1 MKLFELLDN
10 VNKIVPLK
18 YAFED
23 DSVGITIGDNES
35 NVNNIVIGHELDDYL
50 LEYCSD
56 NNVDTVITYHP
67 PPFKKITEEDDSE
80 NFLPDSITTSF
91 IDSSI
96 NVITIHT
103 AQDVCKDG
111 NADTLVDLFNIKN
124 PKVFAQTVGKYG
136 AGRYGTID
144 MVSPLELK
152 KLIENKLNTKLIRTN
167 EYFENMAEIDKIAVL
182 PGSGTQFLEEIL
194 DISQVFITGDI
205 SHRYLL
211 KADEEKMGL
220 IQIGHI
226 SSEIPGMRKF
236 VEKFNKFMELEINYV
251 YKDFYE

>member
-23 DSVGITIGDNES
+23 DSVGITIGENES

-50 LEYCSD
+50 FEYCSD
-56 NNVDTVITYHP
+56 NNIDTVITYHP
-67 PPFKKITEEDDSE
+67 PPYKKIIEEDDSE

-152 KLIENKLNTKLIRTN
+152 KLIENKLNTKIIRTN
-167 EYFENMAEIDKIAVL
+167 EYFENMAEIGQIAVL
-182 PGSGTQFLEEIL
+182 PGSGTQFMEEIL
-194 DISQVFITGDI
+194 DITQVFITGDI

>member
-56 NNVDTVITYHP
+56 NNIDTVITYHP
-67 PPFKKITEEDDSE
+67 PPFKKIIEEDDSE

-91 IDSSI
+91 LDSSI

-152 KLIENKLNTKLIRTN
+152 KLIENKLNTKIIRTN
-167 EYFENMAEIDKIAVL
+167 EYFENMAEIGQIAVL
-182 PGSGTQFLEEIL
+182 PGSGTQFMEEIL
-194 DISQVFITGDI
+194 DITQVFITGDI

>member
-23 DSVGITIGDNES
+23 DSVGITIGENES

-56 NNVDTVITYHP
+56 SNIDTVITYHP

-152 KLIENKLNTKLIRTN
+152 KLIENKLNTKIIRTN
-167 EYFENMAEIDKIAVL
+167 EYFENMAEIGQIAVL
-182 PGSGTQFLEEIL
+182 PGSGTQFMEEIL

>member
-152 KLIENKLNTKLIRTN
+152 KLIENKLNTKIIRTN
-167 EYFENMAEIDKIAVL
+167 EYFENMAEIGQIAVL
-182 PGSGTQFLEEIL
+182 PGSGTQFMEEIL

-211 KADEEKMGL
+211 KADEEKIGL
-220 IQIGHI
+220 VQIGHI

>member
-144 MVSPLELK
+144 MVSSLELK
-152 KLIENKLNTKLIRTN
+152 KLIENKLNTKIIRTN
-167 EYFENMAEIDKIAVL
+167 EYFENMADIGHIAVL
-182 PGSGTQFLEEIL
+182 PGSGTQFMEEIL
-194 DISQVFITGDI
+194 YITQVFITGDI

-236 VEKFNKFMELEINYV
+236 VEKFNKFMELEINYI

>member
-18 YAFED
+18 YSFED
-23 DSVGITIGDNES
+23 DSVGITIGENES

-56 NNVDTVITYHP
+56 NNIDTVITYHP
-67 PPFKKITEEDDSE
+67 PPYKKIIEEDGSE

-144 MVSPLELK
+144 MVSPKELK

-167 EYFENMAEIDKIAVL
+167 EYFENLADISHIAVL
-182 PGSGTQFLEEIL
+182 PGSGTQFMEEIL
-194 DISQVFITGDI
+194 DITQVFITGDI

>member
-23 DSVGITIGDNES
+23 DSVGITIGENES

-56 NNVDTVITYHP
+56 NNIDTVITYHP
-67 PPFKKITEEDDSE
+67 PPYKKIIEEDGSE

-91 IDSSI
+91 LDSSI

-124 PKVFAQTVGKYG
+124 PSVFAKTVGKYG
-136 AGRYGTID
+136 AGRCGTID
-144 MVSPLELK
+144 MMSPLELK
-152 KLIENKLNTKLIRTN
+152 ELIEKKLNTKIIRTN
-167 EYFENMAEIDKIAVL
+167 EYFENMDEISQIAVL
-182 PGSGTQFLEEIL
+182 PGSGTQFMEEIL
-194 DISQVFITGDI
+194 DITQVFITGDI

-211 KADEEKMGL
+211 KADEEKVGL

>member
-152 KLIENKLNTKLIRTN
+152 KLIENKLNTKIIRTN
-167 EYFENMAEIDKIAVL
+167 EYFENMAEIGQIAVL
-182 PGSGTQFLEEIL
+182 PGSGTQFMEEIL
-194 DISQVFITGDI
+194 EISQVFITGDI

-236 VEKFNKFMELEINYV
+236 VEKFNKFVELEINYV

>member
-152 KLIENKLNTKLIRTN
+152 KLIENKLNTKIIRTN
-167 EYFENMAEIDKIAVL
+167 EYFENMAEIGQIAVL

>member
-23 DSVGITIGDNES
+23 DSVGITIGDKES

-67 PPFKKITEEDDSE
+67 PPFKKIIEEDDSE

-144 MVSPLELK
+144 MVSPLELQ
-152 KLIENKLNTKLIRTN
+152 KLIENKLNTKIIRTN
-167 EYFENMAEIDKIAVL
+167 EYFENMAEIGQIAVL
-182 PGSGTQFLEEIL
+182 PGSGTQFMEEIL
-194 DISQVFITGDI
+194 DITQVFITGDI

-236 VEKFNKFMELEINYV
+236 VEKFNKFVELEINYV

>member
-23 DSVGITIGDNES
+23 DSVGITIGDKES

-152 KLIENKLNTKLIRTN
+152 KLIENKLNTKIIRTN
-167 EYFENMAEIDKIAVL
+167 EYFENLADISHIAVL
-182 PGSGTQFLEEIL
+182 PGSGTQFMEEIL
-194 DISQVFITGDI
+194 EITQVFITGDI

-236 VEKFNKFMELEINYV
+236 VEKFNKFVEIEINYV

>member
-144 MVSPLELK
+144 MVSPLEIK
-152 KLIENKLNTKLIRTN
+152 KLIENKLNTKIIRTN
-167 EYFENMAEIDKIAVL
+167 EYFENMAEIGQIAVL
-182 PGSGTQFLEEIL
+182 PGSGTQFMEEIL
-194 DISQVFITGDI
+194 DITQVFITGDI

>member
-111 NADTLVDLFNIKN
+111 NADTLVDLLNIMN

-136 AGRYGTID
+136 AGRYGTVD

-167 EYFENMAEIDKIAVL
+167 EYFENLADISHIAVL
-182 PGSGTQFLEEIL
+182 PGSGTQFMEEIL
-194 DISQVFITGDI
+194 EITQVFITGDI

-251 YKDFYE
+251 YKAFYE

>member
-10 VNKIVPLK
+10 VNNIVPLK
-18 YAFED
+18 YSFED
-23 DSVGITIGDNES
+23 DSVGITIGENES

-56 NNVDTVITYHP
+56 NNIDTVITYHP
-67 PPFKKITEEDDSE
+67 PPYKKIIEEDDSE

-91 IDSSI
+91 LDSSI

-124 PKVFAQTVGKYG
+124 PSVFAKTVGKYG
-136 AGRYGTID
+136 AGRCGTID
-144 MVSPLELK
+144 MVSPQELK
-152 KLIENKLNTKLIRTN
+152 ELIENKLNTKIIRTN
-167 EYFENMAEIDKIAVL
+167 EYFENMDEINQIAIL
-182 PGSGTQFLEEIL
+182 PGSGTQFMEEIL
-194 DISQVFITGDI
+194 DITQVFITGDI

-211 KADEEKMGL
+211 KADEEKVGL

-226 SSEIPGMRKF
+226 SSEIPGMKKF
-236 VEKFNKFMELEINYV
+236 VEKFNNFMELEINYL

>member
-23 DSVGITIGDNES
+23 DSVGITIGDKES

-103 AQDVCKDG
+103 AQDVCKNG

-152 KLIENKLNTKLIRTN
+152 KLIENKLNTKIIRTN
-167 EYFENMAEIDKIAVL
+167 EYFENMAEIGQIAVL
-182 PGSGTQFLEEIL
+182 PGSGTQFMEEIL
-194 DISQVFITGDI
+194 QISQVFITGDI

>member
-23 DSVGITIGDNES
+23 DSVGITIGDKES

-152 KLIENKLNTKLIRTN
+152 KLIENKLNTKIIRTN
-167 EYFENMAEIDKIAVL
+167 EYFENVWLISDLLLNWRACLPVL
-182 PGSGTQFLEEIL
+182 KAHNKTCCLTHN
-194 DISQVFITGDI
+194 VFINI
-205 SHRYLL
+205 MLY
-211 KADEEKMGL
+211 
-220 IQIGHI
+220 IHI
-226 SSEIPGMRKF
+226 FE
-236 VEKFNKFMELEINYV
+236 
-251 YKDFYE
+251 

>member
-23 DSVGITIGDNES
+23 DSVGITIGENES

-50 LEYCSD
+50 FEYCSD
-56 NNVDTVITYHP
+56 NNIDTVITYHP

-124 PKVFAQTVGKYG
+124 PKVFARTVGKYG

-152 KLIENKLNTKLIRTN
+152 KLIENKLNTKIIRTN
-167 EYFENMAEIDKIAVL
+167 EYFENMAEISHIAVL
-182 PGSGTQFLEEIL
+182 RGSGTQFMEEIL
-194 DISQVFITGDI
+194 EITQVFITGDI

>member
-152 KLIENKLNTKLIRTN
+152 KLIENKLNTKIIRTN
-167 EYFENMAEIDKIAVL
+167 EYFENMAEIGQIAVL
-182 PGSGTQFLEEIL
+182 PGSGTQFMEEIL
-194 DISQVFITGDI
+194 DTTQVFITGDI

>member
-23 DSVGITIGDNES
+23 DSVGITIGDKES

-56 NNVDTVITYHP
+56 NNIDTVITYHP

-152 KLIENKLNTKLIRTN
+152 KLIENKLNTKIIRTN
-167 EYFENMAEIDKIAVL
+167 EYFENLADISHIAVL
-182 PGSGTQFLEEIL
+182 PGSGTQFMEEIL
-194 DISQVFITGDI
+194 QISQVFITGDI

>member
-136 AGRYGTID
+136 AGRYGIID

-152 KLIENKLNTKLIRTN
+152 KLIENKLNTKIIRTN
-167 EYFENMAEIDKIAVL
+167 EYFENMAEIGQIAVL
-182 PGSGTQFLEEIL
+182 PGSGTQFMEEIL

>member
-23 DSVGITIGDNES
+23 DSVGITIGDKES

-152 KLIENKLNTKLIRTN
+152 KLIENKLNTKIIRTN
-167 EYFENMAEIDKIAVL
+167 EYFENMAEIGQIAVL

-194 DISQVFITGDI
+194 NISQVFITGDI

>member
-23 DSVGITIGDNES
+23 DSVGITIGENES

-56 NNVDTVITYHP
+56 NNIDTVITYHP
-67 PPFKKITEEDDSE
+67 PPYKKIIEENDSE

-91 IDSSI
+91 LDSSI

-124 PKVFAQTVGKYG
+124 PSVFAKTVGKYG
-136 AGRYGTID
+136 AGRCGTID
-144 MVSPLELK
+144 MVSPQELK
-152 KLIENKLNTKLIRTN
+152 ELIENKLNTKIIRTN
-167 EYFENMAEIDKIAVL
+167 EYFENMDEISQIAIL
-182 PGSGTQFLEEIL
+182 PGSGTQFMEEIL
-194 DISQVFITGDI
+194 DITQVFITGDI

-211 KADEEKMGL
+211 KADEEKVGL

-226 SSEIPGMRKF
+226 SSEIPGMKKF
-236 VEKFNKFMELEINYV
+236 VEKFNNFMELEINYI

>member
-152 KLIENKLNTKLIRTN
+152 KLIENKLNTKIIRTN
-167 EYFENMAEIDKIAVL
+167 EYFENMAEIGQIAVL
-182 PGSGTQFLEEIL
+182 PGSGTQFMEEIL

-226 SSEIPGMRKF
+226 SSEIPGMKKF
-236 VEKFNKFMELEINYV
+236 VEKFNNFMELEINYI

>member
-23 DSVGITIGDNES
+23 DSVGITIGENES

-152 KLIENKLNTKLIRTN
+152 KLIENKLNTKIIRTN
-167 EYFENMAEIDKIAVL
+167 EYFENMAEIGQIAVL
-182 PGSGTQFLEEIL
+182 PGSGTQFMEEIL
-194 DISQVFITGDI
+194 DITQVFITGDI

-236 VEKFNKFMELEINYV
+236 VEKFNKFMELEINYI

>member
-144 MVSPLELK
+144 MVSPMELK

-167 EYFENMAEIDKIAVL
+167 EYFENLADISHIAVL
-182 PGSGTQFLEEIL
+182 PGSGTQFMEEIL
-194 DISQVFITGDI
+194 EITQVFITGDI

>member
-23 DSVGITIGDNES
+23 DSVGITIGENES

-50 LEYCSD
+50 FEYCSD
-56 NNVDTVITYHP
+56 NNIDTVITYHP
-67 PPFKKITEEDDSE
+67 PPYKKIIEEDGSE

-111 NADTLVDLFNIKN
+111 NADTLIDLFNIKN

-144 MVSPLELK
+144 MVSPKELK

-167 EYFENMAEIDKIAVL
+167 EYFENLADISHIAVL
-182 PGSGTQFLEEIL
+182 PGSGTQFMEEIL
-194 DISQVFITGDI
+194 DITQVFITGDI

-226 SSEIPGMRKF
+226 SSGIPGMRKF

>member
-23 DSVGITIGDNES
+23 DSVGITIGENES

-124 PKVFAQTVGKYG
+124 PKVFAQTAGKYG

-152 KLIENKLNTKLIRTN
+152 KLIENKLNTKIIRTN
-167 EYFENMAEIDKIAVL
+167 EYFENMAEIGQIAVL
-182 PGSGTQFLEEIL
+182 PGSGTQFMEEIL
-194 DISQVFITGDI
+194 DITQVFITGDI

>member
-23 DSVGITIGDNES
+23 DSVGITIGENES

-56 NNVDTVITYHP
+56 NNIDTVITYHP
-67 PPFKKITEEDDSE
+67 PPYKKITEEDDSE

-124 PKVFAQTVGKYG
+124 PSVFAKTVGKYG
-136 AGRYGTID
+136 AGRCGTID
-144 MVSPLELK
+144 MVSAKELK

-167 EYFENMAEIDKIAVL
+167 EYFENLADISHIAVL
-182 PGSGTQFLEEIL
+182 PGSGTQFMEEIL
-194 DISQVFITGDI
+194 DITQVFITGDI

-226 SSEIPGMRKF
+226 SSEIPGMKKF

>member
-23 DSVGITIGDNES
+23 DSVGITIGDKES
-35 NVNNIVIGHELDDYL
+35 KVNNIVIGHELDDYL

-167 EYFENMAEIDKIAVL
+167 EYFENLADISHIAVL
-182 PGSGTQFLEEIL
+182 PGSGTQFMEEIL
-194 DISQVFITGDI
+194 EITQVFITGDI

>member
-23 DSVGITIGDNES
+23 DSVGITIGDKES

-152 KLIENKLNTKLIRTN
+152 KLIENKLNTKIIRTN
-167 EYFENMAEIDKIAVL
+167 EYFENLADISHIAVL
-182 PGSGTQFLEEIL
+182 PGSGTQFMEEIL
-194 DISQVFITGDI
+194 EITQVFITGDI

>member
-67 PPFKKITEEDDSE
+67 PPYKKIIEEDDSE

-152 KLIENKLNTKLIRTN
+152 KLIENKLNTKIIRTN
-167 EYFENMAEIDKIAVL
+167 EYFENMAEIGQIAVL
-182 PGSGTQFLEEIL
+182 PGSGTQFMEEIL

-236 VEKFNKFMELEINYV
+236 VEKFNKFVELEINYV

>member
-56 NNVDTVITYHP
+56 SNIDTVITYHP

-152 KLIENKLNTKLIRTN
+152 KLIENKLNTKIIRTN
-167 EYFENMAEIDKIAVL
+167 EYFENMAEIGQIAVL

>member
-10 VNKIVPLK
+10 VNNIVPLK
-18 YAFED
+18 YSFED
-23 DSVGITIGDNES
+23 DSVGITIGENES

-56 NNVDTVITYHP
+56 NNIDTVITYHP
-67 PPFKKITEEDDSE
+67 TPYKKIIEEDDSE

-91 IDSSI
+91 LDSSI

-124 PKVFAQTVGKYG
+124 PSVFAKTVGKYG
-136 AGRYGTID
+136 AGRCGTID
-144 MVSPLELK
+144 MVSPQELK
-152 KLIENKLNTKLIRTN
+152 ELIENKLNTKIIRTN
-167 EYFENMAEIDKIAVL
+167 EYFENMDEISQIAIL
-182 PGSGTQFLEEIL
+182 PGSGTQFMEEIL
-194 DISQVFITGDI
+194 DITQVFITGDI

>member
-23 DSVGITIGDNES
+23 DSVGITIGDKES

-167 EYFENMAEIDKIAVL
+167 EYFENLADISHIAVL
-182 PGSGTQFLEEIL
+182 PGSGTQFMEEIL
-194 DISQVFITGDI
+194 DITQVFITGDI

>member
-1 MKLFELLDN
+1 MKLFELLDDI
-10 VNKIVPLK
+10 NKIVPLK

-23 DSVGITIGDNES
+23 DSVGITIGENES
-35 NVNNIVIGHELDDYL
+35 KVTNIVVGHELDDYL
-50 LEYCSD
+50 LDYCS
-56 NNVDTVITYHP
+56 NNNIDTVITYHP
-67 PPFKKITEEDDSE
+67 PPYKKITAEDNSE
-80 NFLPDSITTSF
+80 NFLPESITTNF
-91 IDSSI
+91 IGSSI

-152 KLIENKLNTKLIRTN
+152 KLIENKLNTKIIRTN

-194 DISQVFITGDI
+194 DISQVFMTGDI

>member
-152 KLIENKLNTKLIRTN
+152 KLIENKLNTKIIRTN
-167 EYFENMAEIDKIAVL
+167 EYFENMAEIGQIAVL
-182 PGSGTQFLEEIL
+182 PGSGTQFMEEIL
-194 DISQVFITGDI
+194 YITQVFITGDI

>member
-167 EYFENMAEIDKIAVL
+167 EYFENMAEIGQIAVL
-182 PGSGTQFLEEIL
+182 PGSGTQFMEEIL

>member
-152 KLIENKLNTKLIRTN
+152 KLIENKLNTKIIRTN
-167 EYFENMAEIDKIAVL
+167 EYFENMAEIGQIAVL
-182 PGSGTQFLEEIL
+182 PGSGTQFMEEIL